1 MADAALGG
9 PAWLGYLEADG
20 RTAAAPPGMR
30 PARFVVL
37 FSSLGKVPVQQILLV
52 IHVIIALALV
62 AVILMQR
69 SEGGG
74 LGIGGGG
81 GGGVVSPRGSANF
94 LTRATAVLAALFM
107 GMSLLQATIAA
118 RGSEPQAIIQEQ
130 PVAPAEPAAP
140 QVPLN

>member
-1 MADAALGG
+1 M
-9 PAWLGYLEADG
+9 
-20 RTAAAPPGMR
+20 
-30 PARFVVL
+30 
-37 FSSLGKVPVQQILLV
+37 QQILLI

-62 AVILMQR
+62 GVILMQR

-94 LTRATAVLAALFM
+94 LTRATAILAALFM

-118 RGSEPQAIIQEQ
+118 RSGEPQSIIQEQ
-130 PVAPAEPAAP
+130 PVTPSEPAAP

>member
-1 MADAALGG
+1 
-9 PAWLGYLEADG
+9 
-20 RTAAAPPGMR
+20 MR

-62 AVILMQR
+62 AVI
-69 SEGGG
+69 